1 MTSPAQMVE
10 IADGVLQ
17 SYLASVFRAIGVEE
31 ADAELVARSYVSAD
45 LYGLASHGVM
55 RVPRIFDGID
65 AGTHFPN
72 RKPVLLKENAA
83 FAVFDGQ
90 SGLGTV
96 AGIVAMRT
104 AIEKARA
111 AGVGCVTV
119 FNSNHFGTAGFYCR
133 MAAEER
139 MISMTMCNGSP
150 GVASPSGQ
158 RAVLGTNPIAMGAP
172 TRGNPIILDMSISA
186 IVRGRVLEYERTAKP
201 LPEGVAVGPDG
212 QPTTDPT
219 AALAGAFLPFG
230 GSQAYKVFGL
240 GLMIDIL
247 SGPLVGAAY
256 ADKVTGSANTKE
268 DCNKGDFY
276 LAVDVG
282 QFRDYEEYLDDV
294 EDLMR
299 IVKSSGEEV
308 FMPGEIEEQRAA
320 QANGVVTL
328 DADMAG
334 QLAALGTRTGVA
346 VPTELCRS

>member
-1 MTSPAQMVE
+1 MVA
-10 IADGVLQ
+10 ISASDLQ
-17 SYLASVFRAIGVEE
+17 AYLGAVFEAIGVDE
-31 ADAELVARSYVSAD
+31 ADAELVAGSYVSAD

-55 RVPRIFDGID
+55 RIPRIFDGID
-65 AGTHFPN
+65 AGTHFPD
-72 RKPVLLKENAA
+72 RKPLLLKENAA

-104 AIEKARA
+104 AVEKARA

-119 FNSNHFGTAGFYCR
+119 FNGNHFGTAGFYCR
-133 MAAEER
+133 MAADEH

-150 GVASPSGQ
+150 GVASPSGH

-186 IVRGRVLEYERTAKP
+186 VVRGRVLEYERTGKP
-201 LPEGVAVGPDG
+201 LPEGVAVDVEGN
-212 QPTTDPT
+212 PTTDPT

-240 GLMIDIL
+240 GVMIDIL
-247 SGPLVGAAY
+247 SGPLAGAAY
-256 ADKVTGSANTKE
+256 ADKVRGSANTTE

-276 LAVDVG
+276 LAIDVG

-294 EDLMR
+294 EDLVR

-308 FMPGEIEEQRAA
+308 FMPGEIEEQRAER
-320 QANGVVTL
+320 ANGIVTL
-328 DADMAG
+328 DADMAT
-334 QLAALGTRTGVA
+334 QLAALGTRTGVP
-346 VPTELCRS
+346 VPPQLAKLSP